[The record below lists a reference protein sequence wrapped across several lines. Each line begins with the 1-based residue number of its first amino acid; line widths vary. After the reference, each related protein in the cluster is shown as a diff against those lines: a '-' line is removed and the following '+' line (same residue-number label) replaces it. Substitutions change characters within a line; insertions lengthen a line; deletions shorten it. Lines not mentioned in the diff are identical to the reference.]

1 MSVGLRA
8 QLGAILLVMLL
19 SACAGV
25 GQTSPQDDLRN
36 STDQSEVQRRAQ
48 IRLQLAVGYYG
59 QGQMATALDE
69 IKQALQIDPN
79 FADAHSV
86 RGLILMDMGETQQA
100 EDSFQRALKLVPGNP
115 DFANNYG
122 WFLCE
127 NGRERESLS
136 YFEAALKSRAYASP
150 AKALNNAGVCSMR
163 LGDLATAERYFNQAF
178 QADPGNADAN
188 LNLSRLYYTRSD
200 FQRARFYIGRVMRAE
215 NAGAAV
221 LWMAIKV
228 ERKLGDQDAASS
240 LSNQL
245 RRRYPDSRE
254 YAALSRG
261 AYDE

>member
-8 QLGAILLVMLL
+8 QLAVVLLVALL

-25 GQTSPQDDLRN
+25 GQSTPQDDLRN
-36 STDQSEVQRRAQ
+36 STDQSELQRRAH

-69 IKQALQIDPN
+69 IKQALQIHPS

-86 RGLILMDMGETQQA
+86 RGLILMDMGETQLA
-100 EDSFQRALKLVPGNP
+100 EESFQRAMKLSPNNP

-127 NGRERESLS
+127 NGRERESLG
-136 YFEAALKSRAYASP
+136 YFDAALKNRAYASP
-150 AKALNNAGVCSMR
+150 AKAMNNAGVCSMR
-163 LGDLATAERYFNQAF
+163 LGDMAAAERFFNQAF
-178 QADPGNADAN
+178 QAEPANADAN
-188 LNLSRLYYTRSD
+188 LNLSRLYYTRGD
-200 FQRARFYIGRVMRAE
+200 YERARFYIARVLRAD

-221 LWMAIKV
+221 LWMAIRV
-228 ERKLGDQDAASS
+228 ERKLGDHDAASS

-245 RRRYPDSRE
+245 RRRYPDSHE
-254 YAALSRG
+254 YAALTRG